1 MLNCLKTLNKP
12 KQKVETNT
20 KLQRAPTTQNNNKA
34 RNQQNK
40 AGPTT
45 QPTEAKPYLTLK
57 YNSYLSSTSK
67 RILQIQQR
75 ILFQDEI
82 LNFFLAVTLPQTSC
96 TIELTISTT
105 LLQFYLS
112 HYVLS
117 QSYLSKYDKFNQPKL
132 IYLLE
137 FANYHH

>member
-1 MLNCLKTLNKP
+1 MLNCLQNPEQT
-12 KQKVETNT
+12 QVETNT
-20 KLQRAPTTQNNNKA
+20 KLQRAPTTQNKNKA
-34 RNQQNK
+34 RKQQDK
-40 AGPTT
+40 ARPTT

-96 TIELTISTT
+96 TIMLTISTI

-117 QSYLSKYDKFNQPKL
+117 QSYLSKCDKFKQPKL

-137 FANYHH
+137 FANYHP

>member
-1 MLNCLKTLNKP
+1 MLNCPQNP
-12 KQKVETNT
+12 KQTQVETNT
-20 KLQRAPTTQNNNKA
+20 KLQRAPTTQNKNKA
-34 RNQQNK
+34 RNWQNK

-45 QPTEAKPYLTLK
+45 HPTEAKPYLTLK
-57 YNSYLSSTSK
+57 YNSYLNSTSK

-75 ILFQDEI
+75 ILLQDEI

-96 TIELTISTT
+96 TIELTISTI

-117 QSYLSKYDKFNQPKL
+117 QSYLSNYDKFKQPTL

-137 FANYHH
+137 FASYNP